1 MGRRHYDERTQQWV
15 NRHYKKAVA
24 TLNLVKERQLDPNSP
39 EAINASKIVGYDE
52 ALRIILGVDGK
63 SRHDAMSRRAPGSYG
78 SRQ

>member
-24 TLNLVKERQLDPNSP
+24 TLNLVKERQLD

-63 SRHDAMSRRAPGSYG
+63 SSHDAMSRRVPGSYG
-78 SRQ
+78 LRQ